1 MNLWPNNAQG
11 PYRYHLVDVPSWAGN
26 AKLTA
31 AYPELERNTAE
42 SLEGK
47 AAVILTNEGWV
58 HEKASGLH

>member
-1 MNLWPNNAQG
+1 M
-11 PYRYHLVDVPSWAGN
+11 PSWAGN